1 MTEAG
6 DQKSVTEEKQ
16 PETERLARTIRNG
29 TKKGEPSRERRGVHG
44 EGEGRGEAP
53 AKPGERPHPRAT
65 AERCARCCRRCA
77 RRGRRGTG
85 IWPHR
90 GLVLTLGGAAVWRLR
105 SREAGRR
112 KPGQSRGQRGEGGRE
127 LPRGQDAEGGRRVE
141 GSAVVGRLKQ
151 KVFGG
156 QGNDRVEKESRAV
169 WQRGQPRCGVL
180 GWESEWSQDARSG
193 LVTGRKE
200 GGVSRHGCRREAGLR
215 GEGRPFSR
223 QGASHPLS

>member
-1 MTEAG
+1 MLPKVRE
-6 DQKSVTEEKQ
+6 
-16 PETERLARTIRNG
+16 ARTARDWDWAAPWAG
-29 TKKGEPSRERRGVHG
+29 ADAGESRCV
-44 EGEGRGEAP
+44 
-53 AKPGERPHPRAT
+53 
-65 AERCARCCRRCA
+65 
-77 RRGRRGTG
+77 
-85 IWPHR
+85 
-90 GLVLTLGGAAVWRLR
+90 
-105 SREAGRR
+105 AGRR

-180 GWESEWSQDARSG
+180 GWESEWTQDTSSG

-215 GEGRPFSR
+215 GEGRPLSW
-223 QGASHPLS
+223 QGVS